1 MAVLLYTGINRLPAL
16 VYADVH
22 LCNIDG
28 DVIRYDMFQ
37 VRASLHRRVYQHK
50 TSNIIEAMLKD
61 IMFGAIDHVFVRG
74 AGNRSA
80 LAALLVPNLLVL
92 LLVPNPPLN
101 FEGPLFWSVPCRAR
115 LYIYISSRGRYLTGI
130 SLPF

>member
-1 MAVLLYTGINRLPAL
+1 
-16 VYADVH
+16 
-22 LCNIDG
+22 
-28 DVIRYDMFQ
+28 MFQ

-80 LAALLVPNLLVL
+80 LAAPLVPNQ
-92 LLVPNPPLN
+92 
-101 FEGPLFWSVPCRAR
+101 R
-115 LYIYISSRGRYLTGI
+115 
-130 SLPF
+130 